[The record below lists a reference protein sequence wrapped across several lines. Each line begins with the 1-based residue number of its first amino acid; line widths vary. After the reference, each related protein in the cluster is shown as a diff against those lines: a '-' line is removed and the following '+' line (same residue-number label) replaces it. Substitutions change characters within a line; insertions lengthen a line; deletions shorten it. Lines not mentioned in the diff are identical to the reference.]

1 MDEQVAR
8 RDPPLAK
15 LLDQFVCVRI
25 VQANGMDLSLFQCDY
40 DQTWAVFFLN
50 ADRTIYGRY
59 GSRSNKDA
67 MQDVSIEGFR
77 KAMEGA
83 LELHKHYPANKQ
95 SLAGKTGPAP
105 TFAAPER
112 YPSLRR
118 FSATVAPGGPRHN
131 NKCIHCHQVHA
142 AEVNYLRAAKQ
153 PILDKELWSY
163 PMPDQLGLKLDSAE
177 RATVKT
183 VTAGSPADRA
193 GFRAGDKILR
203 LEGQPIISIADV
215 QWVLHQAKEPGQ
227 VRALI
232 ERESKEMELNLA
244 VASGWRR
251 QGDFAWRDSTCGW
264 AVARFNS
271 ADLSL
276 ADRKRLGLP
285 GDALALMVDF
295 VGIEIKNSGLNKK
308 DVIVEVDGQRNR
320 LTESEFLAFVARN
333 KAPGDELSV
342 TVLRAGRELKLK
354 VPVHD
359 IR

>member
-1 MDEQVAR
+1 
-8 RDPPLAK
+8 

-25 VQANGMDLSLFQCDY
+25 VQANGMDLSLFQFDY

-77 KAMEGA
+77 KALEGA
-83 LELHKHYPANKQ
+83 LELHKGYPADKE

-112 YPSLRR
+112 YPSLRG

-183 VTAGSPADRA
+183 VTAGSPADKA

-232 ERESKEMELNLA
+232 ERASKEMELNLA

-295 VGIEIKNSGLNKK
+295 VGIEIKNSGINKK
-308 DVIVEVDGQRNR
+308 DVIVGVDGQRNR
-320 LTESEFLAFVARN
+320 LTESEFLAYVARN
-333 KAPGDELSV
+333 KALGDELSV
-342 TVLRAGRELKLK
+342 TVLRAGKELKLK

>member
-1 MDEQVAR
+1 V
-8 RDPPLAK
+8 
-15 LLDQFVCVRI
+15 LDQFVCVRI
-25 VQANGMDLSLFQCDY
+25 VQANGMELSLFQFDY

-83 LELHKHYPANKQ
+83 LELHKGYPAHKE

-112 YPSLRR
+112 YPSLGG

-131 NKCIHCHQVHA
+131 NKCIHCHQVHG

-163 PMPDQLGLKLDSAE
+163 PMPDQLGLKLDPGE
-177 RATVKT
+177 RATVKA
-183 VTAGSPADRA
+183 VAVGSPADRA

-227 VRALI
+227 VTAQV
-232 ERESKEMELNLA
+232 ERGGREIELNLA
-244 VASGWRR
+244 LASGWRR
-251 QGDFAWRDSTCGW
+251 GGNFSWRDATCGW
-264 AVARFNS
+264 AIVRFNS
-271 ADLSL
+271 KDLSL
-276 ADRKRLGLP
+276 ADRKRLGLS
-285 GDALALMVDF
+285 GDALALIVDF
-295 VGIEIKNSGLNKK
+295 VGVEIKDSGINKQ
-308 DVIVEVDGQRNR
+308 DVIVEVDGQRSR
-320 LTESEFLAFVARN
+320 LTESEFLAYVARS
-333 KAPGDELSV
+333 KGPGDELSV
-342 TVLRAGRELKLK
+342 AVLRAGRELKLK
-354 VPVHD
+354 IPVHD

>member
-1 MDEQVAR
+1 MA
-8 RDPPLAK
+8 
-15 LLDQFVCVRI
+15 
-25 VQANGMDLSLFQCDY
+25 
-40 DQTWAVFFLN
+40 
-50 ADRTIYGRY
+50 
-59 GSRSNKDA
+59 
-67 MQDVSIEGFR
+67 
-77 KAMEGA
+77 GA

-142 AEVNYLRAAKQ
+142 AEVNYLRTTRQ

-163 PMPDQLGLKLDSAE
+163 PMPDQLGLKFDSAE

-183 VTAGSPADRA
+183 VTAGSPADKA
-193 GFRAGDKILR
+193 GYRAGDKILQ

-215 QWVLHQAKEPGQ
+215 QWGLHQAKEPSQ

-244 VASGWRR
+244 VASGGRR
-251 QGDFAWRDSTCGW
+251 QGDFSWRDSTCGW

-276 ADRKRLGLP
+276 ADRKRLELSS
-285 GDALALMVDF
+285 DALALMVDF
-295 VGIEIKNSGLNKK
+295 VGIEIKDSGLNNK

-320 LTESEFLAFVARN
+320 LTESEFLAFVTRS
-333 KAPGDELSV
+333 KAPGDELNV
-342 TVLRAGRELKLK
+342 TVLRAGRELRLK

>member
-1 MDEQVAR
+1 
-8 RDPPLAK
+8 

-25 VQANGMDLSLFQCDY
+25 VQANGMDLSLFQFDY

-77 KAMEGA
+77 RALAGA
-83 LELHKHYPANKQ
+83 LELHKEYPANKD
-95 SLAGKTGPAP
+95 LLRDKTGPAP
-105 TFAAPER
+105 KFSAPER
-112 YPSLRR
+112 YPSLGR
-118 FSATVAPGGPRHN
+118 FSSTVAPGGPRHN

-142 AEVNYLRAAKQ
+142 AELNYLRTTKQ
-153 PILDKELWSY
+153 PTLDKELWSY
-163 PMPDQLGLKLDSAE
+163 PMPDQLGLRLDGAE

-183 VTAGSPADRA
+183 VIAGSPAHKA

-215 QWVLHQAKEPGQ
+215 QWVLDQAKEPSQ

-251 QGDFAWRDSTCGW
+251 QGDFSWRDSTCGW

-276 ADRKRLGLP
+276 ADRKRLGLS

-295 VGIEIKNSGLNKK
+295 VGIEIKDSGINKK
-308 DVIVEVDGQRNR
+308 DVIVEVDGARKR
-320 LTESEFLAFVARN
+320 LTESEFLAFVTRN
-333 KAPGDELSV
+333 KAPGDDLRV
-342 TVLRAGRELKLK
+342 TVLRAGKELKLK
-354 VPVHD
+354 VPIHD